1 MSSRSAWIQGI
12 RFGCAYIAD
21 ETLDC
26 GAWASAVS
34 QRVDELALVHLRAA
48 LDADVGGLLL
58 KLLLRLVLVL
68 RRLAALLGR
77 LAAARLGVGDPR
89 RLLLARA
96 VVAQRL
102 VGLVVLDGRAVVLG
116 HAFASSYGLCAH
128 ALPEKARP
136 FTRPAVTG
144 LRRCSRDVLERV
156 PGVPEAGRIDGGPG
170 LDEPLDGLDG
180 V

>member
-21 ETLDC
+21 QTLDC

-58 KLLLRLVLVL
+58 ELLLRLVLVL

-144 LRRCSRDVLERV
+144 SPSVLARCPRASPRCPR
-156 PGVPEAGRIDGGPG
+156 GGPDRRRPG
-170 LDEPLDGLDG
+170 PRRAA
-180 V
+180 